1 MEFVIKSVTCTLAS
15 NDENLDELTEII
27 EVDIPGDAFLL
38 DPVKLIN
45 PIEDVPIPTEDES
58 KLLLMTLIS

>member
-1 MEFVIKSVTCTLAS
+1 LAS

-27 EVDIPGDAFLL
+27 EVDIPVDAFLL

-45 PIEDVPIPTEDES
+45 PIEVVPIPTEDES